1 MSPSGIVSVC
11 SGDSLELNC
20 STSGNI
26 LEWSFQ
32 LAPTTSKY
40 TRALSTT
47 NQPPEPISI
56 DATRFTYSRLSAA
69 NSLPLVSTLSID
81 PVNMGLNG
89 TVLNCTNVGT
99 SETVT
104 TIITIINEDWIEGIH
119 NYIAASFIARPFC
132 TRSLNIL
139 TGYNN
144 NILLGIVCVSVGG
157 DKV

>member
-1 MSPSGIVSVC
+1 MHALPGAVTVFPSGIASVC

-26 LEWSFQ
+26 LEWSFG
-32 LAPTTSKY
+32 PTRTTSRY

-56 DATRFTYSRLSAA
+56 DAARFIFSRLSAA
-69 NSLPLVSTLSID
+69 NSLPLVSTLLIN

-89 TVLNCTNVGT
+89 TKVNCTDVGT

-104 TIITIINEDWIEGIH
+104 TTITIINEDWIEGIH
-119 NYIAASFIARPFC
+119 NIATSFSQAILHLITKHSHWVKAR
-132 TRSLNIL
+132 
-139 TGYNN
+139 
-144 NILLGIVCVSVGG
+144 
-157 DKV
+157 